1 MDYAAAKSLARDARR
16 SDLWGARPRV
26 SIALGGSV
34 ATAAMEDA
42 VVATLWE
49 EGFSTEVHHTPFAGW
64 VTEALGSDGPDVW
77 VIWLGSLGLSR
88 GGTVFAEPDW
98 AAMTAGVEAL
108 VARQRRVIVILPE
121 PLPEEVDP
129 FASAAAW
136 RSRVCQRAIQT
147 LPGSVIT
154 MSLTGL
160 VAQHGLSNWHDARYW
175 ERAKMA
181 AVPDA
186 VALTG
191 SLVGRT
197 VARMHRPL
205 VRAIAVDL
213 DDTLWGGI
221 LSEVGPDGIDLDPD
235 GSGRPFLQ
243 LQRYLKDLSLRG
255 TPLALVSKNDD
266 ALVRETFARRPE
278 MVLTLDDFAAVHAS
292 WEPKHVALSRFA
304 KQVNIGVDAVCFLDD
319 SSLERDEAQSILPG
333 LIVPPL
339 AEDPRDRVAEL
350 AGSGLFLQ
358 PVVDETDLLRAR
370 ELRSRIAAH
379 AELEQAERGNDLD
392 DYLAGLDMRLEISA
406 IDGENFDRALS
417 LLHKTNQFNATLWR
431 PSAGDL
437 RRAVEDESV
446 QADVFRLVDRVAD
459 SGIISVLISRVSDGK
474 VEVLAWVLSCRV
486 FGRGV
491 EWAIAGYLA
500 ERAQSFANGTV
511 SVPFQEG
518 PRNGLMPRM
527 LATMG
532 LHRQD
537 ESDAAGRAVY
547 AGVVTSATSFISL
560 LSR

>member
-1 MDYAAAKSLARDARR
+1 MDYATAKSLARDARR
-16 SDLWGARPRV
+16 SDLWDAHPRI

-42 VVATLWE
+42 VVAALWE
-49 EGFSTEVHHTPFAGW
+49 EGFSAEVHHTPFAGW

-98 AAMTAGVEAL
+98 GAITAGVEAL
-108 VARQRRVIVILPE
+108 VARRRRVIVILPE

-129 FASAAAW
+129 FSSAAAW
-136 RSRVCQRAIQT
+136 RSRVSQRAIQT

-160 VAQHGLSNWHDARYW
+160 VAQHGLSDWHDARYW
-175 ERAKMA
+175 ERAKLA
-181 AVPDA
+181 AAPDA

-197 VARMHRPL
+197 VARIHRPL

-255 TPLALVSKNDD
+255 TPLAIVSKNDD
-266 ALVRETFARRPE
+266 ALVREAFARRSE

-292 WEPKHVALSRFA
+292 WEPKHVALSQFA
-304 KQVNIGVDAVCFLDD
+304 EQVNIGIDTVCFLDD
-319 SSLERDEAQSILPG
+319 SSLERDQARSMLPG

-370 ELRSRIAAH
+370 EVRSRIAAH
-379 AELEQAERGNDLD
+379 AELEQAERVNGLD
-392 DYLAGLDMRLEISA
+392 DYLAGLDMRLEMSS
-406 IDGENFDRALS
+406 IDGENFDRALA

-431 PSAGDL
+431 PSAGEL
-437 RRAVEDESV
+437 RRAIEDESV

-459 SGIISVLISRVSDGK
+459 SGIISVLISRASHGEI
-474 VEVLAWVLSCRV
+474 EVLAWVLSCRV

-491 EWAIAGYLA
+491 EWAIAGTLS
-500 ERAQSFANGTV
+500 ERAQRIANGTV
-511 SVPFQEG
+511 SVAFQEG
-518 PRNGLMPRM
+518 PRNGLVPRT
-527 LATMG
+527 LETMG
-532 LHRQD
+532 LRRQD
-537 ESDAAGRAVY
+537 ESEAAGSVVY
-547 AGVVTSATSFISL
+547 AGVATPPASYISVA
-560 LSR
+560 RR